1 MQFEILAKPP
11 GERAP
16 DNPWPQWPRVY
27 RLDYGQEEVAT
38 VFGQDPRI
46 YCVMSK
52 QFIGDA
58 DGYVRGVQ
66 SMQIEWN
73 SNNNGGSAPR
83 EVPGTER
90 EWPAQMVLLAMGF
103 LGPETDGLLSQLG
116 VEIDTRGNVRI
127 DDDKMTSVP
136 GVFAA
141 GDMARGQSLVVW
153 AIADGRRAAKGVDKY
168 LMGETT
174 LP

>member
-1 MQFEILAKPP
+1 M
-11 GERAP
+11 
-16 DNPWPQWPRVY
+16 PR
-27 RLDYGQEEVAT
+27 GI
-38 VFGQDPRI
+38 PR
-46 YCVMSK
+46 
-52 QFIGDA
+52 
-58 DGYVRGVQ
+58 
-66 SMQIEWN
+66 
-73 SNNNGGSAPR
+73 
-83 EVPGTER
+83 TER

-116 VEIDTRGNVRI
+116 VVIDERGNVRI
-127 DDDKMTSVP
+127 NEDKMTSVP

>member
-1 MQFEILAKPP
+1 
-11 GERAP
+11 
-16 DNPWPQWPRVY
+16 
-27 RLDYGQEEVAT
+27 
-38 VFGQDPRI
+38 
-46 YCVMSK
+46 MSK
-52 QFIGDA
+52 RFVGGP
-58 DGYVRGVQ
+58 DGQLRGVQ
-66 SMQIEWN
+66 TAQVEWTR
-73 SNNNGGSAPR
+73 NNNGGPAPR
-83 EVPGTER
+83 EIPGSAR
-90 EWPAQMVLLAMGF
+90 EWPTQLILLALGF

-116 VEIDTRGNVRI
+116 VTIDERGNVRVNE
-127 DDDKMTSVP
+127 DKMTSVP